1 MKRAIQIGV
10 RESRFAL
17 ALAIC
22 AVAFG
27 ALADEEGYV
36 YSADD
41 KTLTVT
47 VAESDVK
54 TFNFADYGAYLTDNL
69 VTNFIKAG
77 TGKLIG
83 ASDIGTYLG
92 DITVEAGT
100 YTFTTNRALGKLAG
114 ENVCGSVYVKNG
126 ATLDSHPLSNTTGQ
140 PWGWFNKH
148 IVFEGDGVNG
158 DGALVHTGEREIGR
172 MVFSSNL
179 VMTANATIGNW
190 VPRTMYM
197 SGGSTPMWLDMN
209 GHTLTFKGNNQIA
222 WGCWNIKNPGRI
234 ISYVTQ
240 LTIQNGNTHL
250 NGDTSNTL
258 VISNGTT
265 FAFNRVSGTPIT
277 WTLDARNAG
286 AISVADGGG
295 YANATNVTYWAGP
308 VLLGDKKLSVALGH
322 GWWFSFRG
330 PLSGTGGLYANNST
344 GYSGGQLNLISPD
357 NTFAGGVALDCSV
370 LGLWN
375 DGALPADGAALA
387 MTNSS
392 VLLPNKFATYSLPD
406 LQVHGTGLVERGS
419 GSWKTAT
426 KTGVGEL
433 LWDSYTSAD
442 VLDVKAGTV
451 SFLASRS
458 SIAGLIESER
468 RCYNGYAAVKAAWD
482 EVFTNIVTMSPEAY
496 YNRYHHIWSDPK
508 DEGTD
513 RYLVAYTG
521 YIWNNESTN
530 VTWSFAGAAGVH
542 LNVRVDGRSVF
553 YFAGAGE
560 KSTTLHGSI
569 TEVTPGHHT
578 IDIRGYHSG
587 TSGSF
592 STGSPVSCT
601 HAEGTGQKLYW
612 TTQNFA
618 VGFDPYGR
626 ESEYQTDYIKL
637 IDPGDGSLLTWTLPE
652 HVDSGVTEE
661 PGTARKVYYGV
672 PNFDKMKFAA
682 GTGMKSEYDSATIPE
697 LEGLPAVT
705 GVTNLL
711 TISTAWTI
719 PAADFV
725 GGSALTT
732 SGSLALGSGATVTIA
747 DDDRAGRA
755 SGDAVFTVATA
766 TGGITVPAGVTITG
780 ATREWKLFLS
790 ADTKTLYARHIPRG
804 TALYLK

>member
-1 MKRAIQIGV
+1 
-10 RESRFAL
+10 
-17 ALAIC
+17 
-22 AVAFG
+22 
-27 ALADEEGYV
+27 
-36 YSADD
+36 
-41 KTLTVT
+41 
-47 VAESDVK
+47 
-54 TFNFADYGAYLTDNL
+54 
-69 VTNFIKAG
+69 
-77 TGKLIG
+77 
-83 ASDIGTYLG
+83 
-92 DITVEAGT
+92 
-100 YTFTTNRALGKLAG
+100 
-114 ENVCGSVYVKNG
+114 
-126 ATLDSHPLSNTTGQ
+126 
-140 PWGWFNKH
+140 
-148 IVFEGDGVNG
+148 
-158 DGALVHTGEREIGR
+158 
-172 MVFSSNL
+172 
-179 VMTANATIGNW
+179 MTANATIGNW
-190 VPRTMYM
+190 VPRTLYM
-197 SGGSTPMWLDMN
+197 SGGSYPMWLDMN

-222 WGCWNIKNPGRI
+222 WGCWNIKNPGKI
-234 ISYVTQ
+234 ISNVAQ
-240 LTIQNGNTHL
+240 LTIQNSNTHM
-250 NGDTSNTL
+250 NGSAANELVMNDGSTL
-258 VISNGTT
+258 GINLT
-265 FAFNRVSGTPIT
+265 SGTLP
-277 WTLDARNAG
+277 WTLNAG
-286 AISVADGGG
+286 GLNAISVSQGGG
-295 YANATNVTYWAGP
+295 NYNRTNLNYWAGP
-308 VLLGDKKLSVALGH
+308 VLLDDRIVKVYLGRSY
-322 GWWFSFRG
+322 WFTFHG
-330 PLSGTGGLYANNST
+330 PLSGTGGLYAYNAS
-344 GYSGGQLNLISPD
+344 GYSGGQLNLVNPG
-357 NTFAGGVALDCSV
+357 NTFTGGVGLNQSV
-370 LGLWN
+370 LALWN
-375 DGALPADGAALA
+375 EGALPADGAALA

-392 VLLPNKFATYSLPD
+392 VLLPNRSATYSLPD
-406 LQVHGTGLVERGS
+406 LQVHGTGLVERGC

-433 LWDSYTSAD
+433 LWDSHTSAD

-468 RCYNGYAAVKAAWD
+468 RCYDGYAAVKAAWD

-553 YFAGAGE
+553 YFAGTGE

-578 IDIRGYHSG
+578 IDIRGYHNG
-587 TSGSF
+587 NSGSF
-592 STGSPVSCT
+592 PTGNPVSCT

-711 TISTAWTI
+711 TITTAWTI
-719 PAADFV
+719 PATDFV

-732 SGSLALGSGATVTIA
+732 SGSLALGAGATVTIA
-747 DDDRAGRA
+747 DEDRAGRT

-766 TGGITVPAGVTITG
+766 SGGITLPVDVTVAG

>member
-126 ATLDSHPLSNTTGQ
+126 ATLDSHPATTKHGEI
-140 PWGWFNKH
+140 WGWFNKR
-148 IVFEGDGVNG
+148 IVFEGDGVDG
-158 DGALVHTGEREIGR
+158 IGALVYTGEYSINR

-179 VMTANATIGNW
+179 VMTANAKIAN
-190 VPRTMYM
+190 RTSTATFYM
-197 SGGSTPMWLDMN
+197 SGGSWPMWLDMN
-209 GHTLTFKGNNQIA
+209 GHTLTFEGPSQIA
-222 WGCWNIKNPGRI
+222 WGCWNIKNPGKV
-234 ISYVTQ
+234 ISNVAQ
-240 LTIQNGNTHL
+240 LTIQNGNTHM
-250 NGDTSNTL
+250 NGSAANELVMNGGSTL
-258 VISNGTT
+258 GINLT
-265 FAFNRVSGTPIT
+265 SGTLP
-277 WTLDARNAG
+277 WTLNAG
-286 AISVADGGG
+286 GLGIISVAQGGG
-295 YANATNVTYWAGP
+295 NNNRTNLNYWAGP
-308 VLLGDKKLSVALGH
+308 VLLGDRIVKVRLGNAY
-322 GWWFSFRG
+322 WFTFHG
-330 PLSGTGGLYANNST
+330 PLSGTGGLYAYNAS
-344 GYSGGQLNLISPD
+344 GYRGGQLNLVNPG
-357 NTFAGGVALDCSV
+357 NTFTGGVGLDQSV
-370 LGLWN
+370 LALWN

-392 VLLPNKFATYSLPD
+392 VQLNSSATFSLPD
-406 LQVHGTGLVERGS
+406 LQVHGTGLVERGY
-419 GSWKTAT
+419 GCWKTAT
-426 KTGVGEL
+426 KTGAGEL
-433 LWDSYTSAD
+433 VWKSCTSGD

-451 SFLASRS
+451 SFLATRS
-458 SIAGLIESER
+458 SMAGLIESER
-468 RCYNGYAAVKAAWD
+468 RCYNGYAAVSAASVWNA
-482 EVFTNIVTMSPEAY
+482 VFTNIVTLSPEAY
-496 YNRYHHIWSDPK
+496 YNKNHHIWSDPK

-521 YIWNNESTN
+521 YLWNNEATN
-530 VTWSFAGAAGVH
+530 VTWSFAGAANTH
-542 LNVRVDGRSVF
+542 LQVRLDKANVF
-553 YFAGAGE
+553 YFTGTGNAC
-560 KSTTLHGSI
+560 TLHGTVSG
-569 TEVTPGHHT
+569 VKPGPHH
-578 IDIRGYHSG
+578 IDIRGYSST

-592 STGSPVSCT
+592 PTSSTLQT
-601 HAEGTGQKLYW
+601 KKEGEYLNWPSG
-612 TTQNFA
+612 NFA

-626 ESEYQTDYIKL
+626 ASHNQTDYKKL